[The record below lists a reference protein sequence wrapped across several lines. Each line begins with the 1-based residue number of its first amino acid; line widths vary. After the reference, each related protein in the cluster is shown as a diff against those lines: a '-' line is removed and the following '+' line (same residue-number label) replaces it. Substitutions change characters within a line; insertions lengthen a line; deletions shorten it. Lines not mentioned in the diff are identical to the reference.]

1 MPSAAISP
9 PGPEFLSWDEHT
21 LPALQHRTQRVEAD
35 TVRLRGFDPE
45 LVPGQLQTRE
55 YATAVLRV
63 CQNLS
68 GRPVEERELEEA
80 VAARM
85 ARQADWR
92 AGSGEAHFLLAEQA
106 LYTTV
111 GGPAVMVSQLEVLL
125 ETLTLP
131 GSFEIGV
138 IERTARFVAPT
149 TNFLFYNETKATV
162 ETLTGQV
169 TVTDPQGLAGYE
181 AAFER
186 LATQAV
192 TGDAASDVISTALGY
207 HRWAA
212 TCDE

>member
-1 MPSAAISP
+1 MSP
-9 PGPEFLSWDEHT
+9 AGPEFLSWDEHT
-21 LPALQHRTQRVEAD
+21 LPALQHRTRSVEAD
-35 TVRLRGFDPE
+35 TVRLRGYDPE

-68 GRPVEERELEEA
+68 SRPVDENELAEA

-85 ARQADWR
+85 ARQAEWR
-92 AGSGEAHFLLAEQA
+92 SGSGEAHFLLAEQA

-111 GGPAVMVSQLEVLL
+111 GAPAVMVAQLEALL

-138 IERTARFVAPT
+138 IERTAQFVAST
-149 TNFLFYNETKATV
+149 TNFLFYNATKATV

-169 TVTDPQGLAGYE
+169 TITDSQGLASYE

-186 LATQAV
+186 MAAQAV
-192 TGDAASDVISTALGY
+192 TGGAAQDVIATALGY